1 MLSDLLSDVTLS
13 VVLSDLLSDVALSVV
28 LSDLLSDV
36 ALSVVLSDL
45 LSDDVSPF
53 DVLSLDHGGKISKK
67 SYQ

>member
-1 MLSDLLSDVTLS
+1 MLSDLLSDVT
-13 VVLSDLLSDVALSVV
+13 LSVV